1 MSDDLGSPMAAP
13 LPGTAP
19 GWGSAIWAAARK
31 EWLITIRYPSWVLAV
46 FLWPLL
52 LPLGFIFGGRAMAGP
67 SGESLAVFERF
78 AGTTDYAGFV
88 VVGTI
93 LWMWVNMALWES
105 GYFFRQEQL
114 RGTLDSNWMTPA
126 PRLAHL
132 LGSGL
137 VSLLTGVVTAAIA
150 IVEFRLVLGVRI
162 AGSPWLVAL
171 SIAAMLPS
179 VYGLSLLFASI
190 VVWAKDISTMVQVV
204 RGAFLI
210 FCGVSY
216 PLAVLPGWMR
226 SVASVLPMTYAIGAV
241 RKAALTKARFGDM
254 RGDITVLLVYG
265 LALFAC
271 GILAFNHTERH
282 ARQVGSLSHY

>member
-1 MSDDLGSPMAAP
+1 M
-13 LPGTAP
+13 
-19 GWGSAIWAAARK
+19 ARK
-31 EWLITIRYPSWVLAV
+31 EWLIAIRYPSWVLAI

-67 SGESLAVFERF
+67 GGESLAVFQGLT
-78 AGTTDYAGFV
+78 GTADYAGYV

-93 LWMWVNMALWES
+93 LWMWVNMALWDS

-132 LGSGL
+132 LGSAL
-137 VSLLTGVVTAAIA
+137 VSLLTGVVTATIAIA
-150 IVEFRLVLGVRI
+150 EFRLALGLRI
-162 AGSPWLVAL
+162 AGSPWLIAL
-171 SIAAMLPS
+171 SVAAMLPS
-179 VYGLSLLFASI
+179 VYGLSLLFASV

-204 RGAFLI
+204 RGTFLI

-226 SVASVLPMTYAIGAV
+226 SVASALPMTYAIDAV
-241 RKAALTKARFGDM
+241 RKAALTRAEFRDI
-254 RGDITVLLVYG
+254 RGDLTVLLVYG
-265 LALFAC
+265 FALFIC
-271 GILAFNHTERH
+271 GILAFNYTDRQ
-282 ARQVGSLSHY
+282 ARRLGSLAHY